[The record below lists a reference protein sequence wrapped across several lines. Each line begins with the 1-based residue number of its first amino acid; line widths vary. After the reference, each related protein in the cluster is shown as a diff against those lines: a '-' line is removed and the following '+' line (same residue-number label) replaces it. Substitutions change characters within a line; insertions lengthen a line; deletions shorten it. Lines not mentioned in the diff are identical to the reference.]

1 MKKKYFLYVFLV
13 CSVSY
18 SFYEYFVASTLGV
31 PTVQDIYGGRI
42 NAITGYQFHADS
54 TRIFVSTE
62 SANSVFYTDILSNS
76 GSPIFGKFSVIPSLD
91 DSQDFGSTISK
102 LVVHEAAESVYF
114 SKNKELFYTTISAS
128 TATSTGVTGIDDF
141 TIEGN
146 YAFVASQAVGQI
158 EFGTLDASHNF
169 TAGAGS
175 PISFGSF
182 TSFSYMYIHPTTHK
196 MYIFT
201 AGTAPKLYLSNDDY
215 NAFSGTTSFSDIS
228 PSLTSTTVD
237 WTAFGIGPDGRF
249 FLGGNNGT
257 AKFIAYSDD
266 SGSSW
271 TEYNSGIGG
280 TSATNFDFSGN
291 AGAYH
296 VLFASMFSSNKGNSG
311 TWAKFGTSS
320 HYTHP
325 NDGAVF
331 VDPVNQNIYY
341 ATSDQGLG
349 ISFDQGVN
357 VSSADNGIEAVQ
369 VNDMEMTA
377 DKKTGWIACKSGIR
391 KVTDY
396 DTSTPSWTNAI
407 WPNGDGS
414 PYFSVAM
421 KPSDDATAYV
431 GNIRVY
437 KTTDSG
443 SNWNQVFTPE
453 SGPYNYPSVGTQI
466 NALTICPADEN
477 IIFAG
482 VEIQGAD
489 KGGLFVSE
497 DAGSSWSQIFLHA
510 SSGSNDVDVH
520 DIVFTV
526 EGGKN
531 VAYVGVE
538 YTGAGSGY
546 SIYRLEQNSSSWT
559 VSQDMG
565 PSGTSTGSVIVVS
578 INDMDYNAS
587 NNTVYAT
594 GTDAGTNHPVS
605 YYKPLSGS
613 GLWTVNTSSGFPTS
627 TAQTTKVGKAIV
639 HDGTNTLYCAVDH
652 EIYYLTSGAT
662 SWTLGYSYPEG
673 TEINCL
679 FYDELLVGTG
689 TGLYAQADPSA
700 TASVTEE
707 ELVGVTVYPN
717 PAVRGNNITIRYS
730 ESIINPTYRIT
741 DLRGQLVAEYQRH
754 QIVSEAN
761 SSKIKIPQ
769 HITRGVYLL
778 SIYNKKRKISTQ
790 KLLVN

>member
-1 MKKKYFLYVFLV
+1 MKKHYLLILFLA
-13 CSVSY
+13 CSISY
-18 SFYEYFVASTLGV
+18 GFYELIVASTLGV
-31 PTVQDIYGGRI
+31 PTVEDIYGGRI
-42 NAITGYQFHADS
+42 NAITGYQFHTDS
-54 TRIFVSTE
+54 TRIFVATE
-62 SANSVFYTDILSNS
+62 SANSVFYADVYSNT
-76 GSPIFGKFSVIPSLD
+76 GSPVLSKFKVIPSLD
-91 DSQDFGSTISK
+91 NTQDFGSNISK
-102 LVVHEAAESVYF
+102 LVVHEAANSIYF
-114 SKNKELFYTTISAS
+114 SKNKELFYTSITAS
-128 TATSTGVTGIDDF
+128 TATTTNVTGIDDF
-141 TIEGN
+141 TIKGN
-146 YAFVASQAVGQI
+146 YAFVAAQAPGQI
-158 EFGTLDASHNF
+158 EFGTLDASNNF
-169 TAGAGS
+169 TPGSGS
-175 PISFGSF
+175 PLTFTSF
-182 TSFSYMYIHPTTHK
+182 TNFSYMYIHPTSDK

-201 AGTAPKLYLSNDDY
+201 AGTSPKLYVSNDDY
-215 NAFSGTTSFSDIS
+215 DAFSGTTSFSDIS
-228 PSLTSTTVD
+228 PTLTSSSVD

-249 FLGGNNGT
+249 FLGGNNNT
-257 AKFIAYSDD
+257 NKYIAYSDD

-271 TEYNSGIGG
+271 TEYDSGING

-291 AGAYH
+291 ASSYH
-296 VLFASMFSSNKGNSG
+296 VLFASMFSNSKGTSG
-311 TWAKFGTSS
+311 TWAKFGTTS

-325 NDGAVF
+325 NDGAVY
-331 VDPVNQNIYY
+331 VDPVNASIYY

-349 ISFDQGVN
+349 ISYDQGVT
-357 VSSADNGIEAVQ
+357 VSSADDGIEAVQ
-369 VNDMEMTA
+369 VNDMEMTV
-377 DKKTGWIACKSGIR
+377 DKKTGWIASKSGIR

-396 DTSTPSWTNAI
+396 DTSSPTWTNAI

-431 GNIRVY
+431 GNVRVY

-443 SNWNQVFTPE
+443 STWSQVFTPE
-453 SGPYNYPSVGTQI
+453 SAPYNYPNVGTQV

-482 VEIQGAD
+482 VEIQGSD

-497 DAGSSWSQIFLHA
+497 DAGSSWTQIYLHA

-538 YTGAGSGY
+538 YTGSGSGY
-546 SIYRLEQNSSSWT
+546 SIYRVEQGSSSWT
-559 VSQDMG
+559 VTQDMG

-578 INDMDYNAS
+578 INDLDYNAS
-587 NNTVYAT
+587 NNTIYAT

-605 YYKPLSGS
+605 YSKPLGGT

-627 TAQTTKVGKAIV
+627 NAQQTKVGKAIV

-652 EIYYLTSGAT
+652 EIYYLTSGAS
-662 SWTLGYSYPEG
+662 SWTLGYSYPVG

-689 TGLYAQADPSA
+689 TGLYAQADPST
-700 TASVTEE
+700 TASITDENI
-707 ELVGVTVYPN
+707 LTISVYPN
-717 PAVRGNNITIRYS
+717 PAKSGNPITIQY
-730 ESIINPTYRIT
+730 EEPINNPTFRIT
-741 DLRGQLVAEYQRH
+741 DLSGRLVAEYQLH
-754 QIVSEAN
+754 QIQSDAN
-761 SSKIKIPQ
+761 SSTIQIPQ
-769 HITRGVYLL
+769 NITRGMYLL

-790 KLLVN
+790 KMLVN